1 MLLKKIMNRGGRA
14 QAAAQAAAAA
24 QAQAQAQAQAG
35 NDQHGGGNGAPAGG
49 GGILPPS
56 GLPMGNLTNVPLQGG
71 GGGGGAIYG
80 GPNNTPLR
88 IKSTSIHL
96 EYTITDTVLGLGING
111 KVLECR
117 SKTTG
122 QKYALK
128 VKCFSVFSSC
138 SYTLF
143 FRFALL
149 TTVSGNRC

>member
-14 QAAAQAAAAA
+14 SAAAAAAAAAQAAA
-24 QAQAQAQAQAG
+24 QNEQPSGQQG
-35 NDQHGGGNGAPAGG
+35 TGGA
-49 GGILPPS
+49 LPPS
-56 GLPMGNLTNVPLQGG
+56 GLPMGNVSNMSSTQGAVN
-71 GGGGGAIYG
+71 AIYG

-96 EYTITDTVLGLGING
+96 DYTITDTVLGLGING

-128 VKCFSVFSSC
+128 VKCLLVLSFFSFHAI
-138 SYTLF
+138 TLPF
-143 FRFALL
+143 FNFY
-149 TTVSGNRC
+149 

>member
-14 QAAAQAAAAA
+14 SAAAAA
-24 QAQAQAQAQAG
+24 AAVAAQNEQQSGQQG
-35 NDQHGGGNGAPAGG
+35 PGAP
-49 GGILPPS
+49 LPPS
-56 GLPMGNLTNVPLQGG
+56 GLPMGNLTNMASNNQGG
-71 GGGGGAIYG
+71 VNAIYG

-96 EYTITDTVLGLGING
+96 DYTITDTVLGLGING

-128 VKCFSVFSSC
+128 VK
-138 SYTLF
+138 
-143 FRFALL
+143 
-149 TTVSGNRC
+149 